1 MGAVS
6 HRLWQPGRVQQLALD
21 GPAVEAPE
29 ALRAVHVVTAVGATV
44 RLRVTVGAGWG
55 DEPAVRVADVVLGA
69 GFVVVDGGRVR
80 AGRWTGVVERQRT
93 LPDTVGP
100 GLRLLM
106 VGLNPSVI
114 AADAG
119 FGFASPSN
127 RYWRAAL
134 AASVVSVTHDP
145 PRALAVDRVGM
156 TDLVKRATP
165 KSAEVTVA
173 EYRAGAARVGRL
185 AAWLQPGALCLV
197 GLEGWR
203 AAVERKALPGWQTT
217 SLGGRPTYVM
227 PSTSGLNASVRV
239 DDLVAHLRRAI
250 AGPDV

>member
-1 MGAVS
+1 M
-6 HRLWQPGRVQQLALD
+6 D
-21 GPAVEAPE
+21 ITGPATDAPE
-29 ALRAVHVVTAVGATV
+29 ALRARHVATAVGATV
-44 RLRVTVGAGWG
+44 RVRVATGDGWG
-55 DEPAVRVADVVLGA
+55 DDPVARFADVVLGA
-69 GFVVVDGGRVR
+69 GFTLVDGGRAVR
-80 AGRWTGVVERQRT
+80 AGRLVATLRRERT

-100 GLRLLM
+100 GLRLLV

-119 FGFASPSN
+119 HGFASPSN

-134 AASVVSVTHDP
+134 AAGVVTATHDP
-145 PRALAVDRVGM
+145 PHALAVDRVGM

-173 EYRAGAARVGRL
+173 EYGAGADRVDRL
-185 AAWLQPGALCLV
+185 CAWLQPAAVCLV

-203 AAVERKALPGWQTT
+203 AARAKGAQPGWQRDG
-217 SLGGRPTYVM
+217 LGGRPTYVM
-227 PSTSGLNASVRV
+227 PSTSGLNASVRI

-250 AGPDV
+250 EGPLV

>member
-1 MGAVS
+1 
-6 HRLWQPGRVQQLALD
+6 VQQLSFE

-29 ALRAVHVVTAVGATV
+29 ALRAAHVAAAVGV
-44 RLRVTVGAGWG
+44 SLRLRVAVDAGWG
-55 DEPAVRVADVVLGA
+55 DDPAERIADVVLGA

-80 AGRWTGVVERQRT
+80 AGRWTGVVERRRT

-134 AASVVSVTHDP
+134 AAGVVSVTHDP
-145 PRALAVDRVGM
+145 PLALSVDRVGM

-185 AAWLQPGALCLV
+185 AMWLQPGALCLV

-203 AAVERKALPGWQTT
+203 AAVDRRAAPGWQPT

-239 DDLVAHLRRAI
+239 DDLIAHLRRAM
-250 AGPDV
+250 AGPGV